1 MEDNLARELELDI
14 EEQAVA
20 VEQPILRPSQ
30 EPRPNVQPIPQ
41 TTPVSKGLSKFEI
54 FLISAI
60 GLIVFSLIIFNIH
73 SSLELSNASRQVQDV
88 NSAIVQAEIE
98 IENLKQQSHEL
109 SQYDRINEIAQKH
122 GLELHEENI
131 INIAPQE

>member
-1 MEDNLARELELDI
+1 MEDNLARELELDM
-14 EEQAVA
+14 EEQALA
-20 VEQPILRPSQ
+20 IEQPILKPEKQPS
-30 EPRPNVQPIPQ
+30 PRVHPIPQ
-41 TTPVSKGLSKFEI
+41 TTTVSKGLSKFEI

-60 GLIVFSLIIFNIH
+60 AFIAFGLILLNIQ
-73 SSLELSNASRQVQDV
+73 SSLSLSNASREVQDV
-88 NSAIVQAEIE
+88 NHEIAQVEIE

-109 SQYDRINEIAQKH
+109 SQYDRINKIAQKH